1 MVVHTATVWGWMDP
15 YNTYKA
21 RKRVANA
28 ACTQVAYDHGYANKL
43 AVSQLPYW
51 FAKIHE
57 AIAFGEKV
65 DPLSPSQSVRYTY
78 VDSIENAFPGYL
90 HELWRYAQK
99 VHGVLATFTDL
110 ANCMN
115 EKSACPGE
123 TRATLSLSRKT
134 LSRWFKNNGGK
145 EKRAIEKPLLTTTH
159 KEQRKDWATQHF
171 DIISDETKPVVYLDE
186 KWFYTTSRRKR
197 MKILP
202 KASWEEADPL
212 YAAAKIR
219 SRRYPVKVMYLAVV
233 ACPLKSHNFNGKIF
247 LKRVSRRERAKRM
260 SRNQWFTTDVL
271 LNNALKNGSWKQYV
285 VGDYTISECIDSICV
300 SNDLDKYVAERLE
313 FSYCTYSA
321 KGIKKI
327 KSLLPTQV
335 ISELGMLTTEANQTR
350 AITVDD
356 LNLHVVIKA
365 GEYQD
370 KDCSCDSEFML
381 KTIPEIGEAVRSAYH
396 WLEDSEPIYI
406 IMDNAGGHGTDD
418 AKQQYTESLAAYNI
432 GIIWQVPRS
441 PETNMLDLGIWMSIQ
456 SAVERA
462 QRGQRCHHATLAKS
476 VENAWTTY
484 LQEESFKRVHGRLR
498 VVLRCIMDDN
508 GGNNKVEEKRGLLFR
523 DCNLIDLP
531 EENTHN
537 NETMTVTNI
546 IEDDVEDDDESSISS
561 T

>member
-1 MVVHTATVWGWMDP
+1 
-15 YNTYKA
+15 
-21 RKRVANA
+21 
-28 ACTQVAYDHGYANKL
+28 
-43 AVSQLPYW
+43 
-51 FAKIHE
+51 
-57 AIAFGEKV
+57 
-65 DPLSPSQSVRYTY
+65 
-78 VDSIENAFPGYL
+78 
-90 HELWRYAQK
+90 
-99 VHGVLATFTDL
+99 
-110 ANCMN
+110 
-115 EKSACPGE
+115 
-123 TRATLSLSRKT
+123 
-134 LSRWFKNNGGK
+134 
-145 EKRAIEKPLLTTTH
+145 
-159 KEQRKDWATQHF
+159 
-171 DIISDETKPVVYLDE
+171 
-186 KWFYTTSRRKR
+186 
-197 MKILP
+197 
-202 KASWEEADPL
+202 
-212 YAAAKIR
+212 
-219 SRRYPVKVMYLAVV
+219 
-233 ACPLKSHNFNGKIF
+233 
-247 LKRVSRRERAKRM
+247 
-260 SRNQWFTTDVL
+260 
-271 LNNALKNGSWKQYV
+271 
-285 VGDYTISECIDSICV
+285 
-300 SNDLDKYVAERLE
+300 
-313 FSYCTYSA
+313 
-321 KGIKKI
+321 
-327 KSLLPTQV
+327 
-335 ISELGMLTTEANQTR
+335 
-350 AITVDD
+350 
-356 LNLHVVIKA
+356 
-365 GEYQD
+365 
-370 KDCSCDSEFML
+370 ML